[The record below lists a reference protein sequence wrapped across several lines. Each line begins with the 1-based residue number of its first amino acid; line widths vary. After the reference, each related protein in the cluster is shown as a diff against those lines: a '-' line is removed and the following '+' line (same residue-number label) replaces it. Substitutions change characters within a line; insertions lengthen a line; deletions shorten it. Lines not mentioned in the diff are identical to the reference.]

1 MQNKGSIKIMSLR
14 GLKAAQQRS
23 QRLIKKVDTMALI
36 KPKSFVEDRTEAL
49 STIKRT
55 QFVRG

>member
-1 MQNKGSIKIMSLR
+1 MSLR

-23 QRLIKKVDTMALI
+23 QRLIEKVDTMALV
-36 KPKSFVEDRTEAL
+36 KPKSLAEDRTEAL